1 MRTILSS
8 ALLLPSS
15 FLGRHVAKQLTRS
28 RSGAPRLFESTGE
41 AGGGQINVG
50 IEDIANSLRE
60 GTYRR
65 VLVVSGAGVSCSA
78 GIPDFRTPGS
88 GLYSKLHEY
97 RLPYPE
103 AIFEIDFF
111 RQNSQPFVTLAK
123 EIWPGVKYRPTI
135 THCFFSL
142 LDRKRL
148 LQRLYT

>member
-1 MRTILSS
+1 MLRSNLRDRDQGRRDFLNRRGKLAEGKSTSGSRTLQILC
-8 ALLLPSS
+8 A
-15 FLGRHVAKQLTRS
+15 RAR
-28 RSGAPRLFESTGE
+28 
-41 AGGGQINVG
+41 
-50 IEDIANSLRE
+50 
-60 GTYRR
+60 
-65 VLVVSGAGVSCSA
+65 
-78 GIPDFRTPGS
+78 IPDFRTPGS